1 MYTFKDRLKE
11 LRKAHKLKQA
21 ELAEKLGV
29 SMFTVSV
36 WERGQRMPEFDNL
49 EALSSVL
56 DVNIAY
62 LLGARD
68 DPSPKGVPSD
78 EDFQKWETEDEMENL
93 RLAFE
98 RITRLSKSSQSIIL
112 AAASQA
118 YKEDKISGT
127 LAEGY
132 EVTVRPLPDSPQ
144 AEKEGEEE
152 GC

>member
-1 MYTFKDRLKE
+1 MATFQERLKE

-56 DVNIAY
+56 DVN
-62 LLGARD
+62 

-78 EDFQKWETEDEMENL
+78 EDFQKWETEDKMENL

>member
-1 MYTFKDRLKE
+1 MPVWESRE
-11 LRKAHKLKQA
+11 AI
-21 ELAEKLGV
+21 
-29 SMFTVSV
+29 SSV
-36 WERGQRMPEFDNL
+36 WKLNMAD
-49 EALSSVL
+49 
-56 DVNIAY
+56 I
-62 LLGARD
+62 LGARD
-68 DPSPKGVPSD
+68 DPSPKGVPRY
-78 EDFQKWETEDEMENL
+78 EDFKKWETEDEIENL

>member
-1 MYTFKDRLKE
+1 MATFQERLKE

-29 SMFTVSV
+29 SMLTVSV

-62 LLGARD
+62 LLGTSD
-68 DPSPKGVPSD
+68 DPRPKGVPSD

-93 RLAFE
+93 RLAFRSE
-98 RITRLSKSSQSIIL
+98 QRRVGKGW
-112 AAASQA
+112 
-118 YKEDKISGT
+118 GT
-127 LAEGY
+127 
-132 EVTVRPLPDSPQ
+132 
-144 AEKEGEEE
+144 
-152 GC
+152 